1 MVCDVTLIPDRG
13 RNFFRPLY
21 LRSSTQTAVSASYPL
36 TWSPFALFDDHED
49 YKRRAPPINPKSVA
63 AMRPPGSGM
72 CPIVVPAAPDDDAMA
87 AAEEAT
93 VDALGDARTDDVDID
108 ALDDALDDALNDAN
122 EVILATPD
130 ADCGDCDA
138 DPDAVEGSVMV
149 TLGNLI
155 GLLGAEAH
163 CSTYATSQNDMQS

>member
-1 MVCDVTLIPDRG
+1 
-13 RNFFRPLY
+13 
-21 LRSSTQTAVSASYPL
+21 
-36 TWSPFALFDDHED
+36 
-49 YKRRAPPINPKSVA
+49 
-63 AMRPPGSGM
+63 M

-93 VDALGDARTDDVDID
+93 ADALGDARTDDVEID
-108 ALDDALDDALNDAN
+108 ALDDAN

-138 DPDAVEGSVMV
+138 DPDTVEGSVMV

-163 CSTYATSQNDMQS
+163 CSTYATSQNDMQ